1 MPPRETT
8 MATCIHCQAT
18 SQFLT
23 YDALGLC
30 HHCSPQH
37 APVLAEAIQGISASA
52 AARTKARTAAAQL
65 EALQSS
71 FEHCAVLEG
80 YSGLQIEG
88 ADPAKLRSELEAIR
102 TQTVEQAIQD
112 HWSEARERA
121 RDATT
126 PKAMA
131 APYGK
136 AISKLQDLA
145 GLLDDASAIDRAVTV
160 LRAERDALV
169 FEDLFRQAQLAEQQ
183 GRKSKARD
191 LYVEAVFLLRRDGTP
206 DTDQAERIT
215 LAETQ
220 IERLGGRPA

>member
-1 MPPRETT
+1 
-8 MATCIHCQAT
+8 MATCIHCQAS

-37 APVLAEAIQGISASA
+37 APVIAEAIQGVSVSA

-71 FEHCAVLEG
+71 FEHCSTLER
-80 YSGLQIEG
+80 YAGLRIDG
-88 ADPAKLRSELEAIR
+88 AEPVRLRSELEAIR
-102 TQTVEQAIQD
+102 TETVEQAIRD
-112 HWSEARERA
+112 HWLEARERA

-145 GLLDDASAIDRAVTV
+145 GLLDDASAIDHAVIV
-160 LRAERDALV
+160 LRAEKDALV

-191 LYVEAVFLLRRDGTP
+191 LYVEAVFLLRKDGTP
-206 DTDQAERIT
+206 DADQVEKIA
-215 LAETQ
+215 LAEKQ